1 MARTQELD
9 TIANNLANVST
20 AGYRAEKEVFSAVLA
35 DAGNSDDLLTSDMDR
50 AVNDFGVM
58 SGTSLDMSQ
67 GVLQKT
73 GNELDVAI
81 QGAGFFAVQTSHGT
95 VYTRNGSFQV
105 SANRQLVTAA
115 GDPVLGQSGPITLV
129 PGSISISPDG
139 TISSNGALAG
149 KLQVVDFPPGTQIEC
164 LGGTYYS
171 APAGKTPQPSP
182 NSTVL
187 QGAIESSNVNPITAM
202 VQLVTAQ
209 RSAETMQRAMY
220 MFNSEM
226 DKTATQELPKV
237 G

>member
-20 AGYRAEKEVFSAVLA
+20 AGYRAEKEVFSSVLA

-67 GVLQKT
+67 GTLQKT
-73 GNELDVAI
+73 GNELDMAI
-81 QGAGFFAVQTSHGT
+81 QGSGFFAVQTAHGP

-105 SANRQLVTAA
+105 SANRQLVTSA
-115 GDPVLGQSGPITLV
+115 GDPVLGQNGPITMV
-129 PGSISISPDG
+129 PGPISISPDG
-139 TISSNGALAG
+139 TISSNGATAG
-149 KLQVVDFPPGTQIEC
+149 KLQVVDFPAGTQIEC

-171 APAGKTPQPSP
+171 APAGKAQPSP

-187 QGAIESSNVNPITAM
+187 QGVVESSNVNPITAM

-209 RSAETMQRAMY
+209 RSAESMQRAMA

>member
-1 MARTQELD
+1 ML
-9 TIANNLANVST
+9 LP
-20 AGYRAEKEVFSAVLA
+20 YVLA
-35 DAGNSDDLLTSDMDR
+35 V
-50 AVNDFGVM
+50 AVAKM
-58 SGTSLDMSQ
+58 
-67 GVLQKT
+67 
-73 GNELDVAI
+73 
-81 QGAGFFAVQTSHGT
+81 
-95 VYTRNGSFQV
+95 
-105 SANRQLVTAA
+105 
-115 GDPVLGQSGPITLV
+115 
-129 PGSISISPDG
+129 
-139 TISSNGALAG
+139 ALAQAEEDKL

-187 QGAIESSNVNPITAM
+187 QGAVESSNVNPVTAM